1 MPEGDTVWR
10 TAKRLRALDEQTLHR
25 TDFRVPAHAT
35 ADFAGRRILT
45 TVPRGKH
52 LLTRLDNGVT
62 IHTHLGM
69 EGAWTVQTRGSRWRR
84 PAYTARVVLSTSTA
98 EAVGFNV
105 RCDVVSTAEEG
116 HLVGHLGPDL
126 LGPDWDRAEAVRRLR
141 GRPDVPIAMALLD
154 QRNLAGLG
162 NVYKN
167 EVCFLA
173 GLDPRTPVGE
183 IDSRLDGAVDLA
195 QRLIEANRDRPVRDT
210 LGQGGPRH
218 GRPGYWV
225 YRRHGLCLRCET
237 RLRYLELGPDTRE
250 RATWWCPSC
259 QPPLSRVDRVSGGAS
274 SSS

>member
-10 TAKRLRALDEQTLHR
+10 TAKRLRTLDEKTLYR
-25 TDFRVPAHAT
+25 TDFRVPAHAI
-35 ADFAGRRILT
+35 ADFSGRRILT

-69 EGAWTVQTRGSRWRR
+69 DGGWTVHASGSRWRR
-84 PAYTARVVLSTSTA
+84 PAYTARVVLSTSGG

-105 RCDVVSTAEEG
+105 RCDVVSTADEES
-116 HLVGHLGPDL
+116 LVGHLGPDL

-141 GRPDVPIAMALLD
+141 AAPDGPIATALLD
-154 QRNLAGLG
+154 QRNLAGIG

-173 GLDPRTPVGE
+173 GLDPRTPV
-183 IDSRLDGAVDLA
+183 RQLDDQLEGIVDLA
-195 QRLIEANRDRPVRDT
+195 QQLIEANRDRPVRDT
-210 LGQGGPRH
+210 LAQGGARL

-225 YRRHGLCLRCET
+225 YRRRGLCLRCET
-237 RLRYLELGPDTRE
+237 PLRYAELGPGTRE

-259 QPPLSRVDRVSGGAS
+259 QPPLLEGDAVSGDAGS
-274 SSS
+274 WL